1 MISMPILAGTVHDY
15 GRATR
20 PIPSRSYDW
29 RRLHAAAIDRSYI
42 GGERLVRPR
51 TPAERVSKRVFDF
64 VVASL
69 LLISIFPILV
79 IIGLLATLDG
89 GRALFGH
96 RRIGANGDPFVCWK
110 FRTMVPNAAE
120 VLARTLATDAAA
132 RAEWDRDF
140 KLRNDPRVTRIGRVL
155 RATSLDE
162 LPQLFNVLT
171 GEMSLVG
178 PRPIVT
184 KEIAR
189 YGAAFHDYAR
199 CRPGITGAWQVS
211 GRNDI
216 DYGSRVR
223 LDQEYARNWSLMR
236 DGRILLLTAV
246 VVIQGKGAY

>member
-1 MISMPILAGTVHDY
+1 MSMPILADTVHHY
-15 GRATR
+15 AR
-20 PIPSRSYDW
+20 PIRTTPSRSYDW
-29 RRLHAAAIDRSYI
+29 QRLHAAAIDRSFI
-42 GGERLVRPR
+42 GRDRFARPR

-64 VVASL
+64 IVASV
-69 LLISIFPILV
+69 LIISLFPILA
-79 IIGLLATLDG
+79 IIALLASLDG
-89 GRALFGH
+89 GPPFFGH
-96 RRIGANGDPFVCWK
+96 RRIGANGESFVCWK
-110 FRTMVPNAAE
+110 FRTMVPNADK
-120 VLARTLATDAAA
+120 VLARTLATDASA
-132 RAEWDRDF
+132 RAEWERDF
-140 KLRNDPRVTRIGRVL
+140 KLKNDPRVTRIGRIL
-155 RATSLDE
+155 RATSFDE
-162 LPQLFNVLT
+162 LPQLFNVLK

-189 YGAAFHDYAR
+189 YGSAFHDYAR

-223 LDQEYARNWSLMR
+223 LDQEYARNWSLKR